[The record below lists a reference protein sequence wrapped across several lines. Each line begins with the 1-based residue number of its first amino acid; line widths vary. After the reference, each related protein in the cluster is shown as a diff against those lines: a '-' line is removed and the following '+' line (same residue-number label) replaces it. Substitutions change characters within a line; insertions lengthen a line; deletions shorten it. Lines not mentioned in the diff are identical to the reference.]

1 MVRLRILG
9 QKVAARHIMVFR
21 RGSNRSG
28 VLRLKSG
35 RIESL
40 VKLCTPTFRR
50 GVRYAIGPSRVVR
63 ELSMKSAVV
72 GEGSRRVKPGRACF
86 QIFNSCRFECRS
98 RNECSV
104 RSGRL
109 PPICNFFSV
118 GTVMWGRINRQ
129 HGESGPSIAKLRK
142 VNGEHVMVWIVH
154 RTRGSENA
162 MGVVA

>member
-1 MVRLRILG
+1 MARLQILG
-9 QKVAARHIMVFR
+9 QKVAARHMIVFR
-21 RGSNRSG
+21 RGSSRSG
-28 VLRLKSG
+28 VVRLKSG

-40 VKLCTPTFRR
+40 VKLWTPTFKR

-72 GEGSRRVKPGRACF
+72 GGGSRRVKPGRACF
-86 QIFNSCRFECRS
+86 PIFNSCRFRCRS

-109 PPICNFFSV
+109 PLICNFFSV

-129 HGESGPSIAKLRK
+129 HGESGASIVKLRK
-142 VNGEHVMVWIVH
+142 VSGEHEMV
-154 RTRGSENA
+154 
-162 MGVVA
+162 